1 MGPESSG
8 GLSAVTNLKG
18 GAPQLGLWL
27 RQAAEGNPDALGRIY
42 DATSPILMALA
53 LRILGRR
60 EDAEEALLDVYCKA
74 WQRADLY
81 DEQRGTVMAWLMT
94 MMRTTALDRVRSRVS
109 REARVEVLVEDD
121 PLPASGL
128 DPESL
133 AVSSQ
138 QRARIRAALEQLPPE
153 QREALEVAFFEGL
166 THSEIAERLA
176 IPLGTAK
183 TRVRRGLEKLRSLL
197 DGIELG
203 ERH

>member
-1 MGPESSG
+1 
-8 GLSAVTNLKG
+8 
-18 GAPQLGLWL
+18 LGLWL
-27 RQAAEGNPDALGRIY
+27 RQAAEGNPDALGRLY

-81 DEQRGTVMAWLMT
+81 DEERGTVMAWLMT
-94 MMRTTALDRVRSRVS
+94 MMRTTALDRVRSRAS
-109 REARVEVLVEDD
+109 REARVEVLAEDD

-138 QRARIRAALEQLPPE
+138 QRARIRAALDQLPLE
-153 QREALEVAFFEGL
+153 QCEALEVAFFEGL

-183 TRVRRGLEKLRSLL
+183 TRVRRGLQKLRSLL
-197 DGIELG
+197 DGIEPG

>member
-1 MGPESSG
+1 MEPESSG

-18 GAPQLGLWL
+18 GGPPLGLWL
-27 RQAAEGNPDALGRIY
+27 HQAAEGNPDALGRIY

-81 DEQRGTVMAWLMT
+81 DKQRGTVMAWLMT
-94 MMRTTALDRVRSRVS
+94 MMRSTALDRVRSRAS
-109 REARVEVLVEDD
+109 REARVEVLAEDD
-121 PLPASGL
+121 PLPASDL

-138 QRARIRAALEQLPPE
+138 ERARIRTALEQLPLE

>member
-1 MGPESSG
+1 MEPESSG

-18 GAPQLGLWL
+18 GGPPLGLWL
-27 RQAAEGNPDALGRIY
+27 HQAAEGNPDALGRIY

-94 MMRTTALDRVRSRVS
+94 MMRSTALDRVRSRAS
-109 REARVEVLVEDD
+109 REARVEVLAEDD
-121 PLPASGL
+121 PLPASDL

-138 QRARIRAALEQLPPE
+138 ERARIRTALEQLPLE
-153 QREALEVAFFEGL
+153 QREVLEVAFFEGL